1 VADAVAQVES
11 KVEDHVATITLNRPD
26 ALNAL
31 SSSLLDDLDSAVA
44 RLDEDPDVHGA
55 IVTGAGRAFVAG
67 ADIEEIHALDRAS
80 GSAFALR
87 GQGVFTRI
95 ERLDKPVIAAVNGF
109 ALGGGCELAM
119 ACHVRIAST
128 RARFGQPEVKL
139 GILPGFGGTQ
149 RLPRIVGRGLA
160 TEITLSGRMVD
171 AEEALRIGLVNQ
183 VVEPDDLQARAREVL
198 GTILANGP
206 RAVAASLVAIRE
218 GLDMT
223 LDEGL
228 ALEAKLFAECCGSD
242 EMKEGTR
249 AFLDKREPSFRP

>member
-1 VADAVAQVES
+1 MGQVES

-31 SSSLLDDLDSAVA
+31 SSSLLDELDAAVA
-44 RLDEDPDVHGA
+44 RIAEDSDVHGV

-67 ADIEEIHALDRAS
+67 ADIEEIRALDRES
-80 GSAFALR
+80 GITFAQR

-95 ERLDKPVIAAVNGF
+95 ERLAVPAVAAVNGF

-119 ACHVRIAST
+119 ACHLRIAST
-128 RARFGQPEVKL
+128 VARFGQPEVRL

-149 RLPRIVGRGLA
+149 RLPRIVGRGIA
-160 TEITLSGRMVD
+160 TELTLSGRMID
-171 AEEALRIGLVNQ
+171 ADVALRIGLVHE
-183 VVEPDDLQARAREVL
+183 VVEPDELLARARAL
-198 GTILANGP
+198 LATILVNGP
-206 RAVAASLVAIRE
+206 KAVAASLVAIRE
-218 GLDMT
+218 GLDVG

-242 EMKEGTR
+242 EMVEGTR
-249 AFLDKREPSFRP
+249 AFLDKRDPRFRP